1 MAAIQADLSTWNSL
15 ILENSILSTW
25 SDDFIILCIICNIC
39 VQRFGFFFCR
49 FCFFVV
55 VVFFFGG
62 GIYFQ
67 LCIKLKSFG
76 EFDRCILVR
85 LKVHKKNMLLE

>member
-1 MAAIQADLSTWNSL
+1 MTLL
-15 ILENSILSTW
+15 Y
-25 SDDFIILCIICNIC
+25 C
-39 VQRFGFFFCR
+39 VSYVIFVFRGLGFFCR

-55 VVFFFGG
+55 VVFLG

>member
-1 MAAIQADLSTWNSL
+1 MTLL
-15 ILENSILSTW
+15 Y
-25 SDDFIILCIICNIC
+25 C
-39 VQRFGFFFCR
+39 VSYVIFVFRGLGFFF
-49 FCFFVV
+49 
-55 VVFFFGG
+55 VVFVFLLLLLFFWG